1 MKIHLICFTI
11 SFAFLLRIFTPSKI
25 YIFTAFI
32 LYLHLNIDTLC
43 ISHFKLY
50 TLYIYHFKFHTLDN
64 YHFNINTSYT
74 HHFNLYNYLYSSTFT
89 YKLLSM
95 LDPLICIWIR
105 RLTAFKGDKSYST
118 QTVIVQ
124 QPQCI
129 VISKHHAYT
138 HTYSIQKSFLVRVE
152 GK

>member
-32 LYLHLNIDTLC
+32 LYLHIDTLC

-124 QPQCI
+124 
-129 VISKHHAYT
+129 
-138 HTYSIQKSFLVRVE
+138 
-152 GK
+152 